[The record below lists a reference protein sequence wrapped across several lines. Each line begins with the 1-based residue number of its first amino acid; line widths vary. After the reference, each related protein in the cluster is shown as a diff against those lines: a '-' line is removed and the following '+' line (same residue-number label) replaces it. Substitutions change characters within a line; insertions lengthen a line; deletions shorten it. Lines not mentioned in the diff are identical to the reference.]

1 MKRNHIQGFSLIEL
15 MITLVVAA
23 IVLTLAVPS
32 LSDVVTR
39 NRVTAEINALIAT
52 LNEGRSEAIK
62 RGRPVSL
69 CKSGNGTSCGGN
81 WQDGWLLFEDVDS
94 DGTLDAGETPI
105 KISNGFTS
113 GSDTLTYTATNSY
126 VQFKSDGFV
135 LQTGTFKLCESGG
148 AAKYARAAYIS
159 PTGRVR
165 LSSDSNSNG
174 IHDDGQTTPNELSCP

>member
-39 NRVTAEINALIAT
+39 NRVTAEINSLIAT

-62 RGRPVSL
+62 RGRTVSL
-69 CKSGNGTSCGGN
+69 CGDTACGGTWSN
-81 WQDGWLLFEDVDS
+81 GWILFEDTDN

-113 GSDTLTYTATNSY
+113 GSDTLTYTATNTY
-126 VQFKSDGFV
+126 VQFKSDGFA

-165 LSSDSNSNG
+165 LSSDSNGNG